1 MEIKYLRLLFFQY
14 SKFSIISIFNI
25 QKVPAH
31 RRGDH
36 RGIWVW
42 TCIRRDGRSSGTSE
56 KALSWVSHY
65 RLYAWKQNLAS
76 PWALHSEIKGHH
88 VVEPK
93 KKKKKFKWSAQA
105 NETLNKCTCIFT
117 ADNSSGISCC
127 CGYRGRNGSKTLV
140 RQGGIRVSREISKRY
155 CVSFHALEGQRQN

>member
-1 MEIKYLRLLFFQY
+1 MGIKHLRLLFFQY
-14 SKFSIISIFNI
+14 SKFNIISIFNI
-25 QKVPAH
+25 LKVPAH

-42 TCIRRDGRSSGTSE
+42 TCGRSSGTSE

-76 PWALHSEIKGHH
+76 LWALHSEIKGHH
-88 VVEPK
+88 VEEP
-93 KKKKKFKWSAQA
+93 KKKKFKWSAQA
-105 NETLNKCTCIFT
+105 NERLNKCTCIFT

-127 CGYRGRNGSKTLV
+127 CGYRGRKGSKALV

-155 CVSFHALEGQRQN
+155 CVSFHALEGQLQN

>member
-1 MEIKYLRLLFFQY
+1 MGIKHLRLLFFQY
-14 SKFSIISIFNI
+14 SKFNIISIF
-25 QKVPAH
+25 KKFLH
-31 RRGDH
+31 TEE
-36 RGIWVW
+36 GITGAFGYGHVAEAVAP
-42 TCIRRDGRSSGTSE
+42 RKRHYLG
-56 KALSWVSHY
+56 SHTID

-88 VVEPK
+88 VMEP
-93 KKKKKFKWSAQA
+93 KKKKFKWSAQA

-127 CGYRGRNGSKTLV
+127 CGYRGRKGSKTLV

-155 CVSFHALEGQRQN
+155 CVSFHALEGQLQN

>member
-1 MEIKYLRLLFFQY
+1 MKYGDKTFKAFILSIFKIQY
-14 SKFSIISIFNI
+14 YFNI

-42 TCIRRDGRSSGTSE
+42 TCGRSSGTSE

-65 RLYAWKQNLAS
+65 RSALCVKTKSSITVS
-76 PWALHSEIKGHH
+76 PPLWNQRSSCHGT
-88 VVEPK
+88 

-127 CGYRGRNGSKTLV
+127 CGYRGRKGSKTLV

-155 CVSFHALEGQRQN
+155 CVSFHALEGQLQN